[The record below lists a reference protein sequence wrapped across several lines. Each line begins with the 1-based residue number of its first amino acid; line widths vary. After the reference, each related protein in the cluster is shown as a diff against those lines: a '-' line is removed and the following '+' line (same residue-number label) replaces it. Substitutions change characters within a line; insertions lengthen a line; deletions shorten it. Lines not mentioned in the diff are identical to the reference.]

1 MSPRGPGAS
10 PRTPGVFMKQR
21 WGIAGAVLLAL
32 SACALPTAGGP
43 VPDPQG
49 YATTDAPIPFA
60 VTRLLPRGVN
70 TQDVRVADNC
80 YGYAFQ
86 GQIFPVL
93 IPRGTQ
99 YCL

>member
-1 MSPRGPGAS
+1 MYNQDRVQFRIPR
-10 PRTPGVFMKQR
+10 R
-21 WGIAGAVLLAL
+21 AVISAIVLPFLIT
-32 SACALPTAGGP
+32 ACALPTANGP
-43 VPDPQG
+43 VPDPQT
-49 YATTDAPIPFA
+49 YAVTEAPIPFA

-80 YGYAFQ
+80 YGYEYQ
-86 GQIFPVL
+86 GQVFPVL